1 MADWAAFTGVTF
13 VVLSLLLLLSRAT
26 RTAMTDESGSIT
38 APTEERDLLASD
50 AADDP
55 SAKAPDRSSAET
67 VGDSPERAEPTAETD
82 GTPEPGATADP
93 DAAAT
98 TGRAAENPQNPFP
111 PGSPSHETL
120 SPDDDPEFSTG
131 ALLVNVAL
139 SQGLFGSLLVAAA
152 WYTGVPASA
161 FGIEPTPASTGWAAL
176 AVGVAAGVALYVA
189 NEVAA
194 AALDRVGVESNEE
207 LRDVLAPDS
216 AAGWAVLLGVVLPV
230 IAAFEEFLFRAA
242 VVGAV
247 STGFAVSPWAMAV
260 VSTAAFALGHGMQGP
275 GGVVVT
281 GTLGFVLAAL
291 FIVTGSFL
299 AVVVAHY
306 LVNALEFAVHEG
318 LGVDRGGMA
327 G

>member
-1 MADWAAFTGVTF
+1 MADWAVFTGVTF

-26 RTAMTDESGSIT
+26 RTAMTNEGGSIEP
-38 APTEERDLLASD
+38 PTEERDLLRDED
-50 AADDP
+50 ADTP
-55 SAKAPDRSSAET
+55 PTDR
-67 VGDSPERAEPTAETD
+67 D
-82 GTPEPGATADP
+82 GGPL

-98 TGRAAENPQNPFP
+98 DGERARAPRTGAPDANAGPRAARRERGNPHNPFP

-120 SPDDDPEFSTG
+120 EPDGDPEFSTG

-139 SQGLFGSLLVAAA
+139 SQGLFGSLLLAAA
-152 WYTGVPASA
+152 WYTAVPASA
-161 FGIEPTPASTGWAAL
+161 FGIDPAPLSTGWPAL
-176 AVGVAAGVALYVA
+176 AVGVAAGVALYGA

-194 AALDRVGVESNEE
+194 SALDRAGVESNEE
-207 LRDVLAPDS
+207 LRELLAPDS
-216 AAGWAVLLGVVLPV
+216 TVGWVVLLGAVLPV

-299 AVVVAHY
+299 VVVVAHY
-306 LVNALEFAVHEG
+306 LVNALEFVVHEG
-318 LGVDRGGMA
+318 LDANRGLTA